1 MTETYYAGAYW
12 GDRQESAVE
21 CARRAENFFRLLSR
35 CDSIYMRWFEKA
47 STRKKALQLQ
57 FEPTQETFL
66 HFFSK
71 KKYQGVEGFR
81 FGAWT
86 GHEPGHGGM
95 VSLTCGSSAESFC
108 NVCLLSLPSEEPTSG
123 RVLTAPMLVEV
134 MLSLVL
140 AWEPDWAVVTSDELR
155 DMVAP
160 GGEPDTFVGWVTY
173 LSHRRGEVP
182 LLPEPVRVEQ
192 VDRKG
197 TLILLSPERLSAT
210 NPEHEALARRVQDI
224 LLASGLLKPIVS
236 RDPPAS

>member
-1 MTETYYAGAYW
+1 
-12 GDRQESAVE
+12 
-21 CARRAENFFRLLSR
+21 
-35 CDSIYMRWFEKA
+35 
-47 STRKKALQLQ
+47 
-57 FEPTQETFL
+57 
-66 HFFSK
+66 
-71 KKYQGVEGFR
+71 
-81 FGAWT
+81 
-86 GHEPGHGGM
+86 
-95 VSLTCGSSAESFC
+95 
-108 NVCLLSLPSEEPTSG
+108 
-123 RVLTAPMLVEV
+123 MLVEV

-192 VDRKG
+192 VDGKG
-197 TLILLSPERLSAT
+197 TLILLSPERLSAA